1 MSKKVKASLL
11 LLNAGFFFV
20 LMAVFIVKS
29 GDLPTMQKSFF
40 RNAIAAVFALSLLL
54 KQRPIVSLDK
64 KKWLALLIRSTFGT
78 IGLICNFYAIDHLI
92 LADANIIGRLAPFFS
107 IFFSYLILKEK
118 VTTKH
123 IIFVSIAFLGSLL
136 VIKPQLDFVYLFPYL
151 IALLGAIGAGG
162 AYTMVRK
169 LGQFGVN
176 GTFVVFFFSAFSC
189 ISNLPFAI
197 ATYTPMSLEQVF
209 YLLLTGLSACVAQFS
224 LTIAY
229 YNAPA
234 RDISILDY
242 GQLIFSAFFGFVLF
256 NQIPDSTSILGYL
269 ITITGAVGM
278 FLYTKHLSTKKEK
291 QTKKV

>member
-29 GDLPTMQKSFF
+29 GNLPVMQKSFF
-40 RNAIAAVFALSLLL
+40 RNAIAAIFALGMLI
-54 KQRPIVSLDK
+54 KQRPVVTLDK
-64 KKWLALLIRSTFGT
+64 KKWIALLIRSTFGT
-78 IGLICNFYAIDHLI
+78 IGLVCNFYAIDHLL
-92 LADANIIGRLAPFFS
+92 LADANIIGRLSPFFS
-107 IFFSYLILKEK
+107 IFFSYLILKES
-118 VTTKH
+118 VTIKH
-123 IIFVSIAFLGSLL
+123 IIFVLIAFSGSLL
-136 VIKPQLDFVYLFPYL
+136 VIKPQMNFVYLFPYL
-151 IALLGAIGAGG
+151 VALLGAIGAGG

-169 LGQFGVN
+169 LGTFGVN

-197 ATYTPMSLEQVF
+197 STYTPMSLEQVI

-234 RDISILDY
+234 RDISILEY
-242 GQLIFSAFFGFVLF
+242 GQLIFSAFFGYILF
-256 NQIPDSTSILGYL
+256 SQIPDNTSILGYI
-269 ITITGAVGM
+269 ITATGAVGM
-278 FLYTKHLSTKKEK
+278 FIYTKHLSAKK
-291 QTKKV
+291 